1 MNIADFLT
9 QTSRT
14 RPHGLAAISPLRA
27 VSFESLEHTV
37 WQIAMH
43 MRELGVK
50 PGQVIGFLF
59 LREIPH
65 LAASLAAIRIGAI
78 QIAFSKNTTTFSL
91 REGIQKA
98 GVTMIFGDNNKISK
112 AGVPAHLVTYKTFA
126 EMRNPVDT
134 SLRHVAPD
142 APYMLI
148 AGSGTT
154 GNSKLIP
161 VNTTAYLD
169 IKPRDEAT
177 RPLLPGERQFSPS
190 PISFY
195 TAHRRCLNGIAVGAA
210 SAFRDDEKSSFLSFC
225 DFMGVDHLSLVPLF
239 AEIMLGGVP
248 ADSQGVRL
256 PDLKTAL
263 IGGSPVSEELRKNFR
278 ERISPN
284 LTVVYGANEY
294 GETTAAPPAMQDAN
308 PGCVGAP
315 CPGVTLEIV
324 DDNDKPLP
332 PNEIGHVRIKTGTIF
347 PGYYGDEEATA
358 KALKNGW
365 YYPGDTGLL
374 TPDNVLIFK
383 GRSDD
388 MMIYNGMNIYPREI
402 EIALERHPAV
412 VAAAAFPIDAHI
424 FHHLPVAAVVLRKPV
439 SEMALIEYCSEQIG
453 ARGPKAISILD
464 ELPRNAGGKILK
476 RKLAESFQL
485 DEKLM
490 SIIVKKN

>member
-9 QTSRT
+9 QTT
-14 RPHGLAAISPLRA
+14 QARPHGVAAISPSRL

-37 WQIAMH
+37 WQVAMYMH
-43 MRELGVK
+43 EVGVR

-78 QIAFSKNTTTFSL
+78 QIAFSKNITTIAL
-91 REGIQKA
+91 REGAKKA
-98 GVTMIFGDNNKISK
+98 GVTMMFSDNNMISN
-112 AGVPAHLVTYKTFA
+112 AGVPSHLITYQNFA
-126 EMRNPVDT
+126 EMKKPINT

-154 GNSKLIP
+154 GNPKLIP
-161 VNTTAYLD
+161 VNTTTYLD
-169 IKPRDEAT
+169 IKPRDDAT

-190 PISFY
+190 PIAFY
-195 TAHRRCLNGIAVGAA
+195 TAHRRCLNGIAAGAA
-210 SAFRDDEKSSFLSFC
+210 SAFRDDDQSPLLPFC
-225 DFMGVDHLSLVPLF
+225 DFMAIDHLSLVPLF
-239 AEIMLGGVP
+239 ADAMLRSIP
-248 ADSQGVRL
+248 AKINGLRL

-315 CPGVTLEIV
+315 CPGVTLQIV
-324 DDNDKPLP
+324 DEDGTPLP
-332 PNEIGHVRIKTGTIF
+332 ANEIGHVRIKTDKIF
-347 PGYYGDEEATA
+347 TGYFEDMEATE
-358 KALKNGW
+358 KALKDGW

-402 EIALERHPAV
+402 EIVLEKHPAV
-412 VAAAAFPIDAHI
+412 AAAAAFPIDAHI
-424 FHHLPVAAVVLRKPV
+424 FHHLPVAAVVLKTPV
-439 SEMALIEYCSEQIG
+439 TERALIEFCQIQMG
-453 ARGPKAISILD
+453 ARGPKIINIVD

-476 RKLAESFQL
+476 RQLAESFQL
-485 DEKLM
+485 SEPYLG
-490 SIIVKKN
+490 IVKSS